1 MGDCQIKVVRQ
12 RRGETRVRKRSLK
25 SPLPFFLCSY
35 ICFARFTIIT
45 SRQKGRAESIR
56 SCKIPKEVRSRPICQ
71 KMGGKQRSQRNGETP
86 LFLPSNVDQR
96 SGGDQH
102 LPAKPLLAVKSKG
115 NPQMCLQ
122 HGPAQ
127 GGDQILSLCPQRG
140 PAQRGRL
147 NPQYGPRHLPTPT
160 PPNALEA

>member
-1 MGDCQIKVVRQ
+1 MPNKSGPPAQGGDQGPETVPQIP
-12 RRGETRVRKRSLK
+12 S
-25 SPLPFFLCSY
+25 SFFLVFLHF
-35 ICFARFTIIT
+35 FARFTIIT

-71 KMGGKQRSQRNGETP
+71 KMGGKHRSQRNGETP

-102 LPAKPLLAVKSKG
+102 LPAKRLLAIKYKG
-115 NPQMCLQ
+115 NQHMCLQ
-122 HGPAQ
+122 RGPAQ

-140 PAQRGRL
+140 PAQRGRP
-147 NPQYGPRHLPTPT
+147 NPQFGPRHLPTPT
-160 PPNALEA
+160 PPTH